1 LKRIKIIV
9 TNGDSQEIGQLDDAI
24 NPFFPNAYR
33 IRCSWHIIDRGWH
46 KKVKVALRGKSHKKR
61 ALASFDKPRQK
72 AAPLTELIK
81 TARTIY
87 RWMFSWA
94 QPLYCKTEEAYFLS
108 KALFMKFVASRQV
121 REVLGLGVGN
131 AIIKFARE
139 SVILFH
145 LETHTNCG
153 HEGTNNG
160 MKHCATPVMPQNC
173 LDRAVQTL
181 HLNATMKAG
190 NKSID
195 VCHKSNSKKSWSD
208 SPTSQYGTDPCESML
223 QTEWRLSTTWTPH
236 RVSQYRWLLIHSAN
250 EACSDESSEDDE
262 SDEESDDEY
271 SDESSEVG
279 GKDEAGDKD
288 EAGLASK
295 KLTANAFGPIPRF
308 SRVYE
313 IAVEQASQVFSC
325 TCCH

>member
-9 TNGDSQEIGQLDDAI
+9 TDGDSQEKSQLDDAI
-24 NPFFPNAYR
+24 GKFFPDAYR

-46 KKVKVALRGKSHKKR
+46 KKVKVALGGKSRKKR
-61 ALASFDKPRQK
+61 ALASLGQPRQE
-72 AAPLTELIK
+72 AAPLTELNK

-94 QPLYCKTEEAYFLS
+94 QPTYCESEEEYFLS

-121 REVLGLGVGN
+121 REVLGCGVGD

-139 SVILFH
+139 SVIPHEERMAYYERHDLFH

-160 MKHCATPVMPQNC
+160 MKHCATPVMPQNR
-173 LDRAVQTL
+173 LDKAVQTL

-195 VCHKSNSKKSWSD
+195 VCCKSNSKKSWSD
-208 SPTSQYGTDPCESML
+208 SHTSKYVTDPCESML
-223 QTEWRLSTTWTPH
+223 QTEWRLSSKWTPH
-236 RVSQYRWLLIHSAN
+236 RVSQYRWLLIHSADDP
-250 EACSDESSEDDE
+250 CSDESSEE
-262 SDEESDDEY
+262 DEESRDDSE
-271 SDESSEVG
+271 DESSEV
-279 GKDEAGDKD
+279 DVS
-288 EAGLASK
+288 ASK
-295 KLTANAFGPIPRF
+295 KLSSNEFGPIPRF
-308 SRVYE
+308 PRVYE
-313 IAVEQASQVFSC
+313 VRVE
-325 TCCH
+325 